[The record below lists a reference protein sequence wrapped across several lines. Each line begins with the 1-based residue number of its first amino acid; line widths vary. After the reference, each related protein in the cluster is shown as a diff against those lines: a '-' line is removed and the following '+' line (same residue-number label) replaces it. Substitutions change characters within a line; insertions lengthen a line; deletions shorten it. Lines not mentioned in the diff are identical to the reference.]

1 MPSFENQHMPNTRGP
16 RSTQIHY
23 TGAQNFHVKEF
34 SHTGPG
40 IILLNLRNSGLKR
53 SCSNITQSDT
63 IARPFFF

>member
-16 RSTQIHY
+16 RSTLIHY
-23 TGAQNFHVKEF
+23 TGAQNFHVKEI

-40 IILLNLRNSGLKR
+40 ISGLKR